1 MTSRAL
7 AAEALAEKQWEAG
20 HREGVERQKALHVS
34 RARKKEDGARREA
47 EEAYERG
54 RAQAAAEGAAA
65 LQREQ
70 AHRRLLLHRA
80 EEARVAQAALERKLA
95 AEVARATA
103 AEGETRKLDERL
115 RATRSGMRKLEGEL
129 GTERAARAEE
139 LQHFR
144 EMEEALGVA
153 CNEYSALATAA
164 AVSAARGGVG
174 AAGRGMAP
182 APAGFHGHGGF
193 MSAPMRAAAAAVAA
207 SPERHPPNDEE
218 EMPPQPAAAALP
230 GASPESEERPRCQ
243 APQRVL
249 TPVE

>member
-1 MTSRAL
+1 
-7 AAEALAEKQWEAG
+7 
-20 HREGVERQKALHVS
+20 
-34 RARKKEDGARREA
+34 
-47 EEAYERG
+47 
-54 RAQAAAEGAAA
+54 
-65 LQREQ
+65 
-70 AHRRLLLHRA
+70 
-80 EEARVAQAALERKLA
+80 
-95 AEVARATA
+95 
-103 AEGETRKLDERL
+103 
-115 RATRSGMRKLEGEL
+115 MRKLEGEL

-174 AAGRGMAP
+174 AAGPGRVIGGAP
-182 APAGFHGHGGF
+182 GHGGF
-193 MSAPMRAAAAAVAA
+193 MSAPVRAAAAAVAA
-207 SPERHPPNDEE
+207 SPERHPPAEDDEE
-218 EMPPQPAAAALP
+218 PPSPKAPVPTQLPPQPAAAALP